1 MSSVFESKSLY
12 ICLSSEKQA
21 HRRKRSQRV
30 QQVTE
35 ERDES
40 EEEATDNEDPF
51 FKIEEDSSVKT
62 PGKQFNPKIIFSDLK
77 ESYFTKLRRQLNI
90 GATYNVMG
98 SVTWQSRP
106 NGRLP
111 SQK

>member
-1 MSSVFESKSLY
+1 MCSKPNHFASVCRQKNKPTGEKGRKEYNKSH
-12 ICLSSEKQA
+12 E
-21 HRRKRSQRV
+21 
-30 QQVTE
+30 T
-35 ERDES
+35 DES

-90 GATYNVMG
+90 GATYNAMG

>member
-1 MSSVFESKSLY
+1 MSSVFEANSLC

-35 ERDES
+35 ETDES

-77 ESYFTKLRRQLNI
+77 ESYFTKSSSTKNYTSTTEI
-90 GATYNVMG
+90 
-98 SVTWQSRP
+98 
-106 NGRLP
+106 
-111 SQK
+111 

>member
-1 MSSVFESKSLY
+1 MCSKPNHFASVCRQKNKPTGEKGRKEYKSH
-12 ICLSSEKQA
+12 E
-21 HRRKRSQRV
+21 
-30 QQVTE
+30 T
-35 ERDES
+35 DES

-90 GATYNVMG
+90 GATYNAMG

>member
-1 MSSVFESKSLY
+1 MCSKPNHFASVCRQKNKPTG
-12 ICLSSEKQA
+12 EKG
-21 HRRKRSQRV
+21 RKRV
-30 QQVTE
+30 QQVKE
-35 ERDES
+35 ETDES

-98 SVTWQSRP
+98 SVT
-106 NGRLP
+106 
-111 SQK
+111 